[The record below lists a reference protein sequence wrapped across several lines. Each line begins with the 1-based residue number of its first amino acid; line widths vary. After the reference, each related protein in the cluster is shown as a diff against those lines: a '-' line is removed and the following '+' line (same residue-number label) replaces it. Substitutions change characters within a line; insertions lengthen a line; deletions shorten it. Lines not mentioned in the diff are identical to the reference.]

1 MVNNSNRNANINH
14 VTQMGIMINT
24 PARIYFLADDMMEYM
39 FSQTPAFEW
48 YGYYLN
54 LENMR
59 YKRRVVKG
67 G

>member
-1 MVNNSNRNANINH
+1 
-14 VTQMGIMINT
+14 MGIMINT

-59 YKRRVVKG
+59 YKRLVVKG